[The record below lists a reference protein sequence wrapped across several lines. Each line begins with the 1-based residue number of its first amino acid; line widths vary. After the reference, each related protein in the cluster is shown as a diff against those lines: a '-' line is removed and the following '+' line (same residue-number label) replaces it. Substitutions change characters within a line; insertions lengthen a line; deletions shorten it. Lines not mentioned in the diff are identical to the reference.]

1 MPIHITKPGGAVWTA
16 NYQEMVLHA
25 WSQSVA
31 ALCRRRINMDEI
43 TKRST
48 EARFLIREMTEHIRD
63 VKWEFNLG
71 ELLKSKRKVN
81 KLLAQLI
88 GIADKERKP

>member
-1 MPIHITKPGGAVWTA
+1 MDKITEK
-16 NYQEMVLHA
+16 
-25 WSQSVA
+25 
-31 ALCRRRINMDEI
+31 
-43 TKRST
+43 ST

-63 VKWEFNLG
+63 VKWEFDLG

>member
-1 MPIHITKPGGAVWTA
+1 MDKITEK
-16 NYQEMVLHA
+16 
-25 WSQSVA
+25 
-31 ALCRRRINMDEI
+31 
-43 TKRST
+43 ST

-63 VKWEFNLG
+63 VKWEFDLG

-88 GIADKERKP
+88 NIADKERKE

>member
-1 MPIHITKPGGAVWTA
+1 
-16 NYQEMVLHA
+16 
-25 WSQSVA
+25 
-31 ALCRRRINMDEI
+31 MDEI

-48 EARFLIREMTEHIRD
+48 EARFLIREMIEHIRD
-63 VKWEFNLG
+63 VKWEFDLG

>member
-1 MPIHITKPGGAVWTA
+1 MDDITKKG
-16 NYQEMVLHA
+16 L
-25 WSQSVA
+25 
-31 ALCRRRINMDEI
+31 
-43 TKRST
+43 

-63 VKWEFNLG
+63 ARWEFNLG

-88 GIADKERKP
+88 SIADKEHKP

>member
-1 MPIHITKPGGAVWTA
+1 MI
-16 NYQEMVLHA
+16 
-25 WSQSVA
+25 
-31 ALCRRRINMDEI
+31 DEI
-43 TKRST
+43 NKRGL
-48 EARFLIREMTEHIRD
+48 EARFLIREMTEHIDD

-88 GIADKERKP
+88 NIADKGRKK